1 MTLLQMKYFATV
13 CETGNVSKAANQLF
27 VSRVTI
33 SRVIKELEKEVGLP
47 LFSRTNAGLVLTEQ
61 GKSIYGK
68 CLEILHAAD
77 VLKEQMNTIR
87 EHMQPETMQTIR
99 VGVTPVTAVTV
110 FPELYRLARE
120 SGMNIRLY
128 SLEYNRL
135 HSRNALENGTID
147 FHLSADSALERLPN
161 GFERCKLQDSRM
173 VFCMSAD
180 HRLAGREFVTA
191 EDIKE
196 EPLIYLARTYQP
208 EERIEQLYAQIGSFP
223 KVRYRTLQLSTVR
236 GLVKEKFGCAILM
249 EGAIDDGVEV
259 VSSPIAP
266 EVNMEVCLVWNKL
279 VPHNKAFEDFLS
291 LIQERR
297 KPDC

>member
-13 CETGNVSKAANQLF
+13 CETGNVSRAASQLF

-68 CLEILHAAD
+68 CLEILHASD

-87 EHMQPETMQTIR
+87 EHMQPEAMQTIR

-110 FPELYRLARE
+110 FPKLYQQVRE
-120 SGMNIRLY
+120 SGLNIRLY
-128 SLEYNRL
+128 SVEYNRL
-135 HSRNALENGTID
+135 HSRSALENGTID
-147 FHLSADSALERLPN
+147 FHLSADSDLERLPG
-161 GFERCKLQDSRM
+161 GFERCKLRDSRL

-180 HRLAGREFVTA
+180 HSLAGREFVTA
-191 EDIKE
+191 EDIRDE
-196 EPLIYLARTYQP
+196 TLIYLSRTYQP

-223 KVRYRTLQLSTVR
+223 KIGYRSLQLSTVR
-236 GLVKEKFGCAILM
+236 GLVREHFGCAILM

-259 VSSPIAP
+259 VSSPLVP
-266 EVNMEVCLVWNKL
+266 EINMEICLVWNKL
-279 VPHNKAFEDFLS
+279 VPHNKAFEDFLN
-291 LIQERR
+291 LMQDRR
-297 KPDC
+297 PDC